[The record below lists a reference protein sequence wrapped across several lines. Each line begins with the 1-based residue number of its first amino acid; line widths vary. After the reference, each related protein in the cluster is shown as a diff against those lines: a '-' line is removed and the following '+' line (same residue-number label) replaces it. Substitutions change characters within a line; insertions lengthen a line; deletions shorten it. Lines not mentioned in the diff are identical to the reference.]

1 MLGAFTIS
9 VFGAVFIARFF
20 VLKQFV
26 KKTPFI
32 GQAKRQFLMITRTI
46 FKEISFVITILLILV
61 INILYSYSK
70 NLKLLFQTETDVSKS
85 VSNCD
90 LSTLVPVATS
100 DEFGVIATY
109 TNKQMTL
116 LLLSL
121 NFFKKKMNIWLKQIE
136 NKGIGRIK
144 WL

>member
-1 MLGAFTIS
+1 MA
-9 VFGAVFIARFF
+9 
-20 VLKQFV
+20 
-26 KKTPFI
+26 
-32 GQAKRQFLMITRTI
+32 
-46 FKEISFVITILLILV
+46 ITILLILV
-61 INILYSYSK
+61 INILYSYSR

-90 LSTLVPVATS
+90 LSTLVPVAT
-100 DEFGVIATY
+100 Y

-116 LLLSL
+116 QLLSL
-121 NFFKKKMNIWLKQIE
+121 NFFKKKMNIWLKQNE

>member
-1 MLGAFTIS
+1 MA
-9 VFGAVFIARFF
+9 
-20 VLKQFV
+20 
-26 KKTPFI
+26 
-32 GQAKRQFLMITRTI
+32 
-46 FKEISFVITILLILV
+46 ITILLILV

-70 NLKLLFQTETDVSKS
+70 NLKLLFQTETDFLES

-121 NFFKKKMNIWLKQIE
+121 NFFKKKMNDLVKT
-136 NKGIGRIK
+136 N
-144 WL
+144 

>member
-1 MLGAFTIS
+1 MA
-9 VFGAVFIARFF
+9 
-20 VLKQFV
+20 
-26 KKTPFI
+26 
-32 GQAKRQFLMITRTI
+32 
-46 FKEISFVITILLILV
+46 ITILLILV

-70 NLKLLFQTETDVSKS
+70 NLKLLFQTETDFLES

-90 LSTLVPVATS
+90 LSTLVPVETS

-121 NFFKKKMNIWLKQIE
+121 NFFKKKMNDLVKT
-136 NKGIGRIK
+136 N
-144 WL
+144 

>member
-1 MLGAFTIS
+1 M
-9 VFGAVFIARFF
+9 
-20 VLKQFV
+20 
-26 KKTPFI
+26 
-32 GQAKRQFLMITRTI
+32 
-46 FKEISFVITILLILV
+46 

-70 NLKLLFQTETDVSKS
+70 NLKLLFQTETDFLES

-121 NFFKKKMNIWLKQIE
+121 NFFKKKMNDLVKT
-136 NKGIGRIK
+136 N
-144 WL
+144 

>member
-1 MLGAFTIS
+1 M
-9 VFGAVFIARFF
+9 
-20 VLKQFV
+20 
-26 KKTPFI
+26 
-32 GQAKRQFLMITRTI
+32 
-46 FKEISFVITILLILV
+46 VITILLILV

>member
-1 MLGAFTIS
+1 MA
-9 VFGAVFIARFF
+9 
-20 VLKQFV
+20 
-26 KKTPFI
+26 
-32 GQAKRQFLMITRTI
+32 IT
-46 FKEISFVITILLILV
+46 VLLILV

-70 NLKLLFQTETDVSKS
+70 NLKLLFQTETDFLES

-121 NFFKKKMNIWLKQIE
+121 NFFKKKMNDLVKT
-136 NKGIGRIK
+136 N
-144 WL
+144 